1 MVYDIN
7 GSKLVDRTNMV
18 YIAASDSTASDKQ
31 FADFVCD
38 GVNDEIEI
46 QAAVDALP
54 YGGTIQFLDGNYY
67 IDSFDANGY
76 AVTIKASGYA
86 RTLTLKGKTENKSY
100 ASHYGCVIHVTANA
114 YANLSDSGN
123 YIVFGSLPTATF
135 EVYGYPCFANNV
147 NFENMY
153 IMLYNSQKP
162 VVGIYGQNFGSLYC
176 KQVGIYSE
184 QYFYDRFAH
193 VKPATPVVGC
203 IGVIS
208 VASSNDEMARI
219 GYDCLNVGGLHTGIQ
234 IKNADHIIMKT
245 CTTARC
251 VVGYDFIGNCPK
263 TLTSINCADEGNTH
277 LPKFSNVGHLTM
289 IDFNIERFDDAYIP
303 DDPSGDTVRGA
314 TETQNGG
321 WKGFISY
328 TMQNNAYTIPKFFE
342 SGSGSGFTVVNL
354 TTGVKEQE
362 MT

>member
-1 MVYDIN
+1 MIYDID
-7 GSKLVDRTNMV
+7 GDKLVNRTNVV
-18 YIAASDSTASDKQ
+18 YIAASDSTISDKQ
-31 FADFVCD
+31 FADYVCD
-38 GVNDEIEI
+38 GTNDEVEI
-46 QAAVDALP
+46 QSAIDDLP
-54 YGGTIQFLDGNYY
+54 YGGTVYFLDGNYY

-86 RTLTLKGKTENKSY
+86 RTLTLKGKTENKAY

-114 YANLSDSGN
+114 YANLSSDGS
-123 YIVFGSLPTATF
+123 YIVFGALPTAIF
-135 EVYGYPCFANNV
+135 DVYGTTCFANNV

-162 VVGIYGQNFGSLYC
+162 VVGINGQNFGSLYC
-176 KQVGIYSE
+176 KQVGVYSE

-203 IGVIS
+203 IGVVS
-208 VASSNDEMARI
+208 VAGSNDEMARI
-219 GYDCLNVGGLHTGIQ
+219 GFDCLNVGGLHTGIQ

-289 IDFNIERFDDAYIP
+289 IDFNIERFNADYIP
-303 DDPSGDTVRGA
+303 DDPTGASGGAA
-314 TETQNGG
+314 TESQNGG

-328 TMQNNAYTIPKFFE
+328 TIQGDAFNITKFFKT
-342 SGSGSGFTVVNL
+342 GSGSGFEIRNL
-354 TTGVKEQE
+354 TTGQNESI
-362 MT
+362 T